1 MVAKPKRNLREDL
14 LVAAEKRIQEGGIG
28 ALSLRKLAQDSG
40 VTTMATYHHFA
51 NKEALLVEI
60 AVNGFNELAKAMSDA
75 SSAAASPQEAVTG
88 IMRAYFRFAL
98 EKPDIYHL
106 MFGRE
111 IQGKQ
116 DIPEFKDAASHSFYI
131 MADAIKAHLDNSGH
145 EVDADP
151 VGLSFW
157 GTLHGLACLVTDGTI
172 LYRSQS
178 EEKLERLIEQ
188 AVKGLFYI
196 Y

>member
-1 MVAKPKRNLREDL
+1 MVAKQKRNLREDL
-14 LVAAEKRIQEGGIG
+14 VEAAEKRIQEGGIG

-51 NKEALLVEI
+51 NKEALLVQI
-60 AVNGFNELAKAMSDA
+60 AVNGFDQLAKAMTDA
-75 SSAAASPQEAVTG
+75 SDAAASPKEVVTG
-88 IMRAYFRFAL
+88 IMRAYFCFAL

-111 IQGKQ
+111 IQGKPL
-116 DIPEFKDAASHSFYI
+116 IPEFKEAANHSFYI
-131 MADAIKAHLDNSGH
+131 MADAIKKHLENGGH
-145 EVDADP
+145 EVDKDA
-151 VGLSFW
+151 VGVSFW

-172 LYRSQS
+172 LYKSRTD
-178 EEKLERLIEQ
+178 EKLERLIEQ

>member
-1 MVAKPKRNLREDL
+1 MQKRNLKNEL
-14 LVAAEKRIQEGGIG
+14 LEAAENRIQNGGVR
-28 ALSLRKLAQDSG
+28 ALSLRKLAKDAG

-51 NKEALLVEI
+51 NKKALLVEI
-60 AVNGFNELAKAMSDA
+60 AIRGFDSLAREMSR
-75 SSAAASPQEAVTG
+75 SSKNAKSPKQAVTG
-88 IMRAYFRFAL
+88 IMRAYFHFAL
-98 EKPDIYHL
+98 EKPEIYHL

-116 DIPEFKDAASHSFYI
+116 LIPEFKSAANRSFYI
-131 MADAIKAHLDNSGH
+131 MAEAVKAHLDNSGH

-157 GTLHGLACLVTDGTI
+157 GTLHGLVCLVTDGTI
-172 LYRSQS
+172 LYKSRSQ
-178 EEKLERLIEQ
+178 EQLERLIDQ